1 MRSKERSDIKILVR
15 NFKTRAS
22 FSNEKEEPRE
32 ANRHCEQHIISEFR
46 FILFQNNYSFI
57 TSMSKE

>member
-1 MRSKERSDIKILVR
+1 MRSKERSDIVR

-46 FILFQNNYSFI
+46 FILFQNNLLRV
-57 TSMSKE
+57 